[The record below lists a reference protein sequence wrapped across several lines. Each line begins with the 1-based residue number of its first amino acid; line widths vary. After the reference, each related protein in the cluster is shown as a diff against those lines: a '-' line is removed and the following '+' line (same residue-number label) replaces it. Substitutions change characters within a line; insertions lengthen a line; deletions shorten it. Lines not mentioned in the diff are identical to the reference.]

1 MKTPQVH
8 PRLRR
13 GRRDDAEIN
22 SCNGLVW
29 ERGSSGAWAKVD
41 VGLLRDD
48 VLSRHAARCRCAGAS
63 VERSGGAPADAG
75 LVSCQRILPSVD
87 VGLVRDDVLSR
98 HDAARYRCAGVS
110 VERSGGAPG

>member
-22 SCNGLVW
+22 SCFVW

-48 VLSRHAARCRCAGAS
+48 VLSRHDAARCRCAGAS
-63 VERSGGAPADAG
+63 VERSG
-75 LVSCQRILPSVD
+75 
-87 VGLVRDDVLSR
+87 VLR
-98 HDAARYRCAGVS
+98 RT
-110 VERSGGAPG
+110 